1 MKTPHS
7 SSDIQRDQFLR
18 QIVQLWPAA
27 KGSVAEVRKPCT
39 RPGCK
44 ACAEGRK
51 HRAFIL
57 GYKEGG
63 KRRCLYVPADQVAA
77 LHAAIANGRRIE
89 QLLSQC
95 GAEMV
100 KQARRSRR

>member
-1 MKTPHS
+1 MKTSHV
-7 SSDIQRDQFLR
+7 SSDGGQERFLA
-18 QIVQLWPAA
+18 QIGRLWPAA
-27 KGSVAEVRKPCT
+27 KGSVAEVRKPCI
-39 RPGCK
+39 RAGCK

-57 GYKEGG
+57 AYKEG
-63 KRRCLYVPADQVAA
+63 KRRRCLYVSAERVAA
-77 LHAAIANGRRIE
+77 LRVAIANGRRIE

-100 KQARRSRR
+100 KQARQRR

>member
-1 MKTPHS
+1 MKTPHGS
-7 SSDIQRDQFLR
+7 TDRQRDVFLR
-18 QIVQLWPAA
+18 QIAELWPAA

-57 GYKEGG
+57 GYKQAG
-63 KRRCLYVPADQVAA
+63 KRRCLYVPAKQVAA
-77 LHAAIANGRRIE
+77 LRAAIANGRRIE
-89 QLLSQC
+89 QLLSDG

-100 KQARRSRR
+100 KAARRHL

>member
-1 MKTPHS
+1 MKTPHP
-7 SSDIQRDQFLR
+7 SSDLQRDRFLK
-18 QIVQLWPAA
+18 QLAQLWPAA

-63 KRRCLYVPADQVAA
+63 RRRCLYVPADQVAG
-77 LHAAIANGRRIE
+77 LRAAIANGRRIE

-95 GAEMV
+95 GAEII
-100 KQARRSRR
+100 KQARRSR

>member
-1 MKTPHS
+1 MKTPPI
-7 SSDIQRDQFLR
+7 SSDVQRDPFLR

-39 RPGCK
+39 RAGCK

-57 GYKEGG
+57 GYTQGG

-77 LHAAIANGRRIE
+77 LRAAIANGRRIE

-95 GAEMV
+95 GVEMV
-100 KQARRSRR
+100 KQARRSRP